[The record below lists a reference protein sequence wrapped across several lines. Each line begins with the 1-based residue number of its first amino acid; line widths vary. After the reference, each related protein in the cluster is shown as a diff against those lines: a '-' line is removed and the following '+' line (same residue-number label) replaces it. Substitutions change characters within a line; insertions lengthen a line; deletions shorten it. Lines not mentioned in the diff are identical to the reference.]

1 MKRLVAAHRGAL
13 LRRACCILA
22 LTVVLPVFSQS
33 HDLKTEKE
41 KIAKI
46 EAAIKTEDNPTY
58 FNECEQLL
66 DSHRINALAWYLCGK
81 HLLSVKAADAQT
93 ARANASLAYR
103 RLKVAVEVFSKTSRQ
118 VFYALDAEQ
127 YMGLAALL
135 LGDLDRAE
143 THFRRVLKRDNR
155 VPAAWYNLG
164 VVYERKGLRDEA
176 MRAYDRYLRLKG
188 NETTDF

>member
-1 MKRLVAAHRGAL
+1 MKRLCAHRVAAL
-13 LRRACCILA
+13 C
-22 LTVVLPVFSQS
+22 VVLGGAQLYSQS
-33 HDLKTEKE
+33 YDLKTEKE

-46 EAAIKTEDNPTY
+46 EAAIKAEDNPTY
-58 FNECEQLL
+58 LNECEQLL

-81 HLLSVKAADAQT
+81 YLLSVKAADLQT
-93 ARANASLAYR
+93 ARAHANLAYR

-135 LGDLDRAE
+135 LADLDRAE

-188 NETTDF
+188 NEATDF